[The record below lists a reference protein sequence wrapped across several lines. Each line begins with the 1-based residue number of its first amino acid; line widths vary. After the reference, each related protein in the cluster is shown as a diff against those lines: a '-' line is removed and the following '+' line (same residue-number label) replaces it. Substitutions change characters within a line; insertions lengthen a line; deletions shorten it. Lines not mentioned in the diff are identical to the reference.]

1 MRCRRRVS
9 GVSEMKLTDEQK
21 ERFLSRVRT
30 VVESDVLTLPDVSA
44 ILEICLNA
52 AKREEAALAEAM
64 LVEML
69 SDDAPRSE

>member
-1 MRCRRRVS
+1 M
-9 GVSEMKLTDEQK
+9 SEMKLTDEQK

-30 VVESDVLTLPDVSA
+30 VVESDVLTLPDESA

-52 AKREEAALAEAM
+52 AKREEAALTEAM

-69 SDDAPRSE
+69 SDGPPRSE

>member
-30 VVESDVLTLPDVSA
+30 VVESDVLTLPDESA

-52 AKREEAALAEAM
+52 AKREEAALTEAM

-69 SDDAPRSE
+69 SDGPPRSE